1 MRRVKVHFEGI
12 STYSQSKMHEEPKLP
27 KETADA
33 YETRTWRSK
42 CTVDKDGNILIPAM
56 AIKFSLAAAAKKL
69 GTQIPGRG
77 KSTYTKY
84 FEADV
89 VPMNDAKLEVKQADV
104 KSERLNVNADGVRGS
119 GKRVWRT
126 FPVIDAGYKSYIEFT
141 IMDDTI
147 TKEVFED
154 VFYAEG
160 NGIGIGRFR
169 PEKGG
174 TNGRFRATKFE
185 WQ

>member
-1 MRRVKVHFEGI
+1 MRKVKVHFEGI
-12 STYSQSKMHEEPKLP
+12 STYSQSRMHEEPKLP

-42 CTVDKDGNILIPAM
+42 CSVDKDGNIVIPAM
-56 AIKFSLAAAAKKL
+56 AIKFSMSAAAKKL

-89 VPMNDAKLEVKQADV
+89 VPMNDPKLEIKQADV
-104 KSERLNVNADGVRGS
+104 HGERLNVNADGVRGS
-119 GKRVWRT
+119 GKRVWRI
-126 FPVIDAGYKSYIEFT
+126 FPVVDSGYKSYIEFM
-141 IMDDTI
+141 ILDDTI
-147 TKEVFED
+147 TKDVFEEVFT
-154 VFYAEG
+154 AAG

-174 TNGRFRATKFE
+174 TNGRFRPVKFE
-185 WQ
+185 WS

>member
-126 FPVIDAGYKSYIEFT
+126 FPVIDAGYKSYLEFT

-154 VFYAEG
+154 VFYAAG

>member
-154 VFYAEG
+154 VFYAAG

>member
-1 MRRVKVHFEGI
+1 MRKVKVHFEGI

-42 CTVDKDGNILIPAM
+42 CTVNKDGNILIPAM

-104 KSERLNVNADGVRGS
+104 HGERLNVNADGVRGS

-126 FPVIDAGYKSYIEFT
+126 FPVVDAGYKSYIEFT

-154 VFYAEG
+154 VFYAAG

-174 TNGRFRATKFE
+174 TNGRFRATKFD